1 MVDILKKKLNLEFE
15 AAIKHVQTIVSEE
28 GFNVMLV
35 KSIDE
40 IFKKKLGVKDYPRY
54 TTILACAPEFAKG
67 ALDVSLDMGLIFPC
81 SFAVFEEK
89 DEVYVAHVSIMKIGP
104 EVGLAPADEMA
115 PVIKMTGEAVH
126 RAWDRF

>member
-1 MVDILKKKLNLEFE
+1 MVDILKKKLNLEFD
-15 AAIKHVQTIVSEE
+15 AAVKHVEAIATEE
-28 GFNVMLV
+28 GFSVMLV

-40 IFKKKLGVKDYPRY
+40 IFKKKLDIRDYPRY

-67 ALDVSLDMGLIFPC
+67 ALDVSLNMGLLFPC
-81 SFAVFEEK
+81 SFAVFEENS
-89 DEVYVAHVSIMKIGP
+89 EVFVAHVSIMKIGP